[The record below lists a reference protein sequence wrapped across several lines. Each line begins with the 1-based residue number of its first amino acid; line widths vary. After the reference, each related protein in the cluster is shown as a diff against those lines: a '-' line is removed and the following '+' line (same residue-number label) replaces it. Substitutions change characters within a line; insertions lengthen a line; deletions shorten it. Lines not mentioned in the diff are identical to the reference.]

1 MTMSESEGRRPGVDR
16 SEDEDRVMDAA
27 VDEVERRAR
36 AQEDADAEERVAVR
50 RDEGRITEERAQ

>member
-1 MTMSESEGRRPGVDR
+1 MSEQEGHRPDTAGV
-16 SEDEDRVMDAA
+16 EDDRVADAA

-50 RDEGRITEERAQ
+50 DDDGGITEERAQ